1 MADYKT
7 ILYQKQ
13 RSGVLITLNR
23 PKALNAMNEEL
34 MGELDRALAEAE
46 TDPEIRGVIIT
57 GAGGAFSVG
66 EDVSGEEPP
75 KRPGPTE
82 FPKELRSMR
91 LTTNFATPTAKTF
104 SSRQLYRWQ
113 YPETDHCGGE
123 RLVSRRGVLARP
135 HLPRDHR
142 GR

>member
-1 MADYKT
+1 MSDYKT

-23 PKALNAMNEEL
+23 PKELNAMNEEL

-66 EDVSGEEPP
+66 
-75 KRPGPTE
+75 
-82 FPKELRSMR
+82 
-91 LTTNFATPTAKTF
+91 
-104 SSRQLYRWQ
+104 
-113 YPETDHCGGE
+113 
-123 RLVSRRGVLARP
+123 
-135 HLPRDHR
+135 
-142 GR
+142 